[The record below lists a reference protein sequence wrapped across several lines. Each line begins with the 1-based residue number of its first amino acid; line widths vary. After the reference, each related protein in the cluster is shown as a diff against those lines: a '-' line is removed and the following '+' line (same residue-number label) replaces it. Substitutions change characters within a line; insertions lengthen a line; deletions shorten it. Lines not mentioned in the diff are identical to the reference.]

1 MLELLYQ
8 ALAEDR
14 GLVLQT
20 EGDVEALR
28 QRLYREREKAK
39 DPELDILSFVPS
51 PTDPTQ
57 LWIVKRE
64 A

>member
-8 ALAEDR
+8 ALSEDR
-14 GLVLQT
+14 GLVIQT
-20 EGDVEALR
+20 EGDIEAVR
-28 QRLYREREKAK
+28 QRLYREREKAQ

-57 LWIVKRE
+57 LWIVKRDG
-64 A
+64 

>member
-8 ALAEDR
+8 ALTEDR

-20 EGDVEALR
+20 EGDVEAVR
-28 QRLYREREKAK
+28 QRLYRERDKAQ
-39 DPELDILSFVPS
+39 DPSLDVLSFVPS